1 MHLGARS
8 GGVRGAWAGGVVV
21 ALVLGAACGNS
32 GSSNGDFSP
41 VGSSSGNSTSSGS
54 SSGSSSSGGS
64 SAASSSGSQASG
76 SSSSSSSSSTQTGD
90 DGGAGDDGGVVLES
104 GAGDD
109 ATDDAE
115 SDDAGSSSGGSSSGG
130 SGSSASSSGGGSSS
144 SSSSGG
150 GSSSSSGGATTYACV
165 TTLSPAPVC
174 NQAHDLCLCTR
185 DAQCNSAGL
194 DIAGVKGGCNSGH
207 CNPQSDCTGAQAVD
221 SAGCSIVGPFCN
233 SNIANQAC
241 PANTTCEMDQA
252 ECGGQNQCCW
262 CTSDTGCPVSHACVN
277 DSSKHQCTGTCSGT
291 GTSYDG
297 MHCQLVSPGIPLCTA
312 Q

>member
-1 MHLGARS
+1 
-8 GGVRGAWAGGVVV
+8 
-21 ALVLGAACGNS
+21 
-32 GSSNGDFSP
+32 
-41 VGSSSGNSTSSGS
+41 
-54 SSGSSSSGGS
+54 
-64 SAASSSGSQASG
+64 
-76 SSSSSSSSSTQTGD
+76 
-90 DGGAGDDGGVVLES
+90 
-104 GAGDD
+104 
-109 ATDDAE
+109 
-115 SDDAGSSSGGSSSGG
+115 
-130 SGSSASSSGGGSSS
+130 
-144 SSSSGG
+144 
-150 GSSSSSGGATTYACV
+150 
-165 TTLSPAPVC
+165 VC
-174 NQAHDLCLCTR
+174 NQAHDFCLCTS

-194 DIAGVKGGCNSGH
+194 DIASIKGGCNSGH

-277 DSSKHQCTGTCSGT
+277 DTSKKQCTGTCSGT